1 LPRMIV
7 ERMRAE
13 QARTRAPAPPKT
25 AL

>member
-13 QARTRAPAPPKT
+13 HARARTPAPPKT
-25 AL
+25 AV